1 MKKNFNANC
10 KGKTVFVT
18 GGAGFLGSEIVKQIS
33 TSGGNVIVFDNFS
46 SGKKNYIDS
55 FQNVK
60 IIQGDVRNKSSLHKA
75 IKKSKYIINLAA
87 LPFIPDSYHY
97 PQEFF
102 EVNTNGTLN
111 VVLESTKKNKI
122 KKFVHISTSEV
133 YGTAKKPMMDENHPT
148 LPHSTYAVS
157 KLAGEKAVFTMHKER
172 DFPAVLIRPFNS
184 FGPNI
189 TQPYIIPEIIL
200 QILSGSKYV
209 KLGNVDSER
218 DFTYVSDTANGIIKA
233 LFSEK
238 AIGQTINIGSNKSY
252 KIRNIVKSVSSILKT
267 NVKITLQKDRLRPYD
282 VNKLLC
288 NNKKAK
294 MLLDWQPTVSF
305 ENGLEKTIDWIAK
318 DHLTLKAPFKGW
330 PKQYQKSK

>member
-133 YGTAKKPMMDENHPT
+133 YGTAKKLMN
-148 LPHSTYAVS
+148 
-157 KLAGEKAVFTMHKER
+157 
-172 DFPAVLIRPFNS
+172 IPF
-184 FGPNI
+184 FFE
-189 TQPYIIPEIIL
+189 PY
-200 QILSGSKYV
+200 QILFV
-209 KLGNVDSER
+209 KK
-218 DFTYVSDTANGIIKA
+218 FFCI
-233 LFSEK
+233 F
-238 AIGQTINIGSNKSY
+238 
-252 KIRNIVKSVSSILKT
+252 
-267 NVKITLQKDRLRPYD
+267 
-282 VNKLLC
+282 
-288 NNKKAK
+288 
-294 MLLDWQPTVSF
+294 W
-305 ENGLEKTIDWIAK
+305 
-318 DHLTLKAPFKGW
+318 
-330 PKQYQKSK
+330 